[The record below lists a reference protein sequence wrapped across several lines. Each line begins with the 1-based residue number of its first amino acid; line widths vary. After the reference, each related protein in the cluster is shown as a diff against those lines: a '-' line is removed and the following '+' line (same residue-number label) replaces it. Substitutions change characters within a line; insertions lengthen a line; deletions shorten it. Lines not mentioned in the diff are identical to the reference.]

1 MDLYNR
7 GGFSQ
12 GYYKERNGRDMI
24 AISRPNHAGVP
35 ATRVLSQKGRELTV
49 ETLTD
54 IHKGDLL
61 ELNLQRE
68 NYSFGKEIPKGTKTV
83 ILVPKKEQYQKGQVL
98 NRIRNQKL
106 MTEMKEQYLENMGV
120 DLDDMMHGS
129 ELLSNR
135 FVCWLESNCV
145 TCSMYGDEEETEIE
159 YDKEVAA
166 LGASTEAWI
175 G

>member
-1 MDLYNR
+1 MKSKLTMEQCMMKDGFEQDYKEFLRQTSYYVEPE
-7 GGFSQ
+7 GFSD
-12 GYYKERNGRDMI
+12 EELI
-24 AISRPNHAGVP
+24 TSR
-35 ATRVLSQKGRELTV
+35 T
-49 ETLTD
+49 
-54 IHKGDLL
+54 
-61 ELNLQRE
+61 
-68 NYSFGKEIPKGTKTV
+68 
-83 ILVPKKEQYQKGQVL
+83 
-98 NRIRNQKL
+98 
-106 MTEMKEQYLENMGV
+106 MKEQYLENMGV

>member
-35 ATRVLSQKGRELTV
+35 AARVLSQKGRELTV
-49 ETLTD
+49 ETLAD

-68 NYSFGKEIPKGTKTV
+68 NYSFGKEIPKGTKTM

-106 MTEMKEQYLENMGV
+106 MTEMKNSIWTG
-120 DLDDMMHGS
+120 
-129 ELLSNR
+129 NKR
-135 FVCWLESNCV
+135 
-145 TCSMYGDEEETEIE
+145 
-159 YDKEVAA
+159 AA
-166 LGASTEAWI
+166 LRISACVSGRTGNVNCLDGKCKCDGLYRTGSAGGTESAD
-175 G
+175 GGVQNPKAAF

>member
-1 MDLYNR
+1 MKRPEYVAAVTSIYRKYTDLYLKKGKGGYRVEQADREALMDLYNR

-35 ATRVLSQKGRELTV
+35 AARVLSQKGRELTV

-83 ILVPKKEQYQKGQVL
+83 ILVPKKEQYQKGQIL
-98 NRIRNQKL
+98 NRIRTRN
-106 MTEMKEQYLENMGV
+106 
-120 DLDDMMHGS
+120 
-129 ELLSNR
+129 
-135 FVCWLESNCV
+135 
-145 TCSMYGDEEETEIE
+145 
-159 YDKEVAA
+159 
-166 LGASTEAWI
+166 
-175 G
+175 